1 MAKQAS
7 SVQKLTTKQWTV
19 GTLFAVSLLGNVA
32 AITAFAVLNNRT
44 ANVWITNQ
52 MVERNCVRDLDY
64 NLAQIDSEAG
74 RALYGVAVCGGLNYK
89 TKTYLSDDI
98 KAMVDK
104 VNASKIN

>member
-7 SVQKLTTKQWTV
+7 LVQKLTTKQWTV

-52 MVERNCVRDLDY
+52 MFERNCVRDLDY
-64 NLAQIDSEAG
+64 NLAQIDTEAR